1 MTRFTLIVGFAVV
14 LGATLQNAR
23 ADEPK
28 PEQIIDKAIR
38 AHGGE
43 ERLSGL
49 SGFSLKDRV
58 VYEKGP
64 TWNYE
69 VDAAPPTRYRS
80 EIKSGPEDKNR
91 SVIVIDDDH
100 GWLKR
105 GDVVE
110 VYPPTFLDSMR
121 KNTIPYL
128 GPRSIL
134 RLRARQKNPQCQFST
149 VGECT
154 IDGHQAV
161 GLRMKLEGGPQQ
173 TWFFDKESGLLL
185 KTESRTANFEG
196 EETVTVT
203 NYDDYQNFD
212 GFPLA
217 RKETTQRDGKPAS
230 TRELIEF
237 KVATPSEGAFAKP

>member
-1 MTRFTLIVGFAVV
+1 MTRIMLIVGVAVALV
-14 LGATLQNAR
+14 TSGRNAC

-43 ERLSGL
+43 ERLNGL
-49 SGFSLKDRV
+49 SGFSIKERF
-58 VYEKGP
+58 VYDKGP

-80 EIKSGPEDKNR
+80 ELKSGSEDKNR
-91 SVIVIDDDH
+91 SVIVIDGDH

-105 GDVVE
+105 GDNVE
-110 VYPPTFLDSMR
+110 LYPPTFLDSMR
-121 KNTIPYL
+121 KFTIPYV
-128 GPRSIL
+128 GPHSIL
-134 RLRARQKNPQCQFST
+134 RLRDRQKNPQCQFST

-161 GLRMKLEGGPQQ
+161 GLRMKLDGGPQQ

-203 NYDDYQNFD
+203 TYDDYQNFD

-237 KVATPSEGAFAKP
+237 KATTPSEGAFAKP

>member
-1 MTRFTLIVGFAVV
+1 MRRFVLFVGITAAFGALGTRLM
-14 LGATLQNAR
+14 

-28 PEQIIDKAIR
+28 PEQIIEKAIR

-43 ERLSGL
+43 DRLNRL
-49 SGFSLKDRV
+49 TVFTLKDRV
-58 VYEKGP
+58 IYEKGP
-64 TWNYE
+64 TWSFDVN
-69 VDAAPPTRYRS
+69 VALPSRYRS
-80 EIKSGPEDKNR
+80 ELKSGPEDKNA
-91 SVIVIDDDH
+91 STIVINGDH

-105 GDVVE
+105 GDNVE
-110 VYPPTFLDSMR
+110 TYPPTFLDSMR
-121 KNTIPYL
+121 RNTIPYV

-134 RLRARQKNPQCQFST
+134 RLTARQKNARCQFST

-161 GLRMKLEGGPQQ
+161 GLRMKLEDGPQQ

-196 EETVTVT
+196 EDSVITTT
-203 NYDDYQNFD
+203 SSDYQTFD

-217 RKETTQRDGKPAS
+217 RKETTVRDGKLAS

-237 KVATPSEGAFAKP
+237 KVATPSEEAFGKP

>member
-1 MTRFTLIVGFAVV
+1 MTRFTLIVGFAVA

-28 PEQIIDKAIR
+28 PEQIIDKALR

-43 ERLSGL
+43 ERLNGL
-49 SGFSLKDRV
+49 TGFSLKERII
-58 VYEKGP
+58 YEKGP
-64 TWNYE
+64 TWSFDDI
-69 VDAAPPTRYRS
+69 VDLPMRYRS
-80 EIKSGPEDKNR
+80 ERKTGTEGKQASI
-91 SVIVIDDDH
+91 IVIDGDH
-100 GWLKR
+100 GWMKMN
-105 GDVVE
+105 GE
-110 VYPPTFLDSMR
+110 AEPYPTTFLDMMR
-121 KNTIPYL
+121 KNTLPYL
-128 GPRSIL
+128 GPRSVL
-134 RLRARQKNPQCQFST
+134 RLRARQKNPRCQFST
-149 VGECT
+149 TDECT
-154 IDGHQAV
+154 IDGHPAV

-173 TWFFDKESGLLL
+173 TWFFDKESWLLL
-185 KTESRTANFEG
+185 KTEARTSTFEG

-203 NYDDYQNFD
+203 SYDDYQNCD

>member
-1 MTRFTLIVGFAVV
+1 
-14 LGATLQNAR
+14 
-23 ADEPK
+23 
-28 PEQIIDKAIR
+28 
-38 AHGGE
+38 
-43 ERLSGL
+43 
-49 SGFSLKDRV
+49 
-58 VYEKGP
+58 
-64 TWNYE
+64 
-69 VDAAPPTRYRS
+69 
-80 EIKSGPEDKNR
+80 
-91 SVIVIDDDH
+91 
-100 GWLKR
+100 
-105 GDVVE
+105 
-110 VYPPTFLDSMR
+110 MR

-154 IDGHQAV
+154 VDGHQAV